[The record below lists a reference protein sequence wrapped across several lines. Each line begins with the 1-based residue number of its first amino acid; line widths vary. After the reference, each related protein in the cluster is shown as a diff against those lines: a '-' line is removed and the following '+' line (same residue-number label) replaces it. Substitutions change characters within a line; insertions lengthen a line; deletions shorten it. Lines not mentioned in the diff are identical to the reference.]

1 MTVPLWVSIIVAI
14 IAGTFAAIISPL
26 VTASLAKR
34 NWREQKRLD
43 LKYEIFRGAVG
54 ALAAWLTDALDTRL
68 QSFKIAYK
76 GLTHELEMRPETS
89 QALEQHRG
97 LVEAFFSKEVSQ
109 KFDEATR
116 APISIETA
124 PNTKFEQKR
133 LAFVEAASRELGL
146 LES

>member
-14 IAGTFAAIISPL
+14 IAGTFAAVISPS

-68 QSFKIAYK
+68 QSSKTPYK
-76 GLTHELEMRPETS
+76 GRTRDVEMRPETS
-89 QALEQHRG
+89 QALEQYRG
-97 LVEAFFSKEVSQ
+97 LIEAFFSKEVSQ
-109 KFDEATR
+109 KFDEASQ
-116 APISIETA
+116 ALISIEAA
-124 PNTKFEQKR
+124 PNTGFEQKR
-133 LAFVEAASRELGL
+133 LAFVEAASRELDV